1 MILSNKVSTALST
14 TLSTNMKW
22 TANENN
28 VIRTGNYFKARKYDA
43 GNTWS
48 SGDNYYA
55 NIDDRRVTWEGTS
68 WTSVGGYPS

>member
-1 MILSNKVSTALST
+1 MFTNSFIFEWTVNKSNVF
-14 TLSTNMKW
+14 
-22 TANENN
+22 
-28 VIRTGNYFKARKYDA
+28 RTGNYFKARKYDA

-55 NIDDRRVTWEGTS
+55 NIDYRRVTWEGTS

>member
-1 MILSNKVSTALST
+1 
-14 TLSTNMKW
+14 MKW

-28 VIRTGNYFKARKYDA
+28 VIRTGNSFKARKYDA

-55 NIDDRRVTWEGTS
+55 NIDYRRVTSEGTS

>member
-1 MILSNKVSTALST
+1 
-14 TLSTNMKW
+14 MKW

-28 VIRTGNYFKARKYDA
+28 VIRTGNSFKARKYDA

-68 WTSVGGYPS
+68 WASVGGYPS